1 MNIEI
6 GGLLLERL
14 TALASS
20 LRTDS
25 LPLAHEVLRQGLE
38 HMEQKAEAEAVRT
51 RASVSGSAVYVREH
65 WKEQSDAAM
74 ASALG
79 LKVSSVIMIRFRYGL
94 RRRGPRIASP
104 VIGSISNGAVAGQ
117 DSTPSASLPLA
128 QSLRDEAKT
137 GSRGAP

>member
-51 RASVSGSAVYVREH
+51 RASV
-65 WKEQSDAAM
+65 
-74 ASALG
+74 
-79 LKVSSVIMIRFRYGL
+79 
-94 RRRGPRIASP
+94 
-104 VIGSISNGAVAGQ
+104 
-117 DSTPSASLPLA
+117 
-128 QSLRDEAKT
+128 
-137 GSRGAP
+137 